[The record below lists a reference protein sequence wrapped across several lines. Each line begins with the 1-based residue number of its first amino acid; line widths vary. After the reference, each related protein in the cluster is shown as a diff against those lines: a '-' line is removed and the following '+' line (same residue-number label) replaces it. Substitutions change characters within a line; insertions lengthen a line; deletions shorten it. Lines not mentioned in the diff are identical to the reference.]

1 MKQKA
6 TNTKYDYEFKKGLF
20 FLSILIVSFIW
31 PISVA
36 QSDIECG
43 EILFHDSFD
52 IMDFS
57 KWDYSSLWNQNNLDT
72 TQYFENLKTSNGY
85 LIIED
90 NGNLPT
96 LDDNNSASISIHS
109 INSPVFG
116 DFEMIVN
123 IKDFTIDR
131 IISGEG
137 WYASFYLWL
146 GTSTI
151 WEEGER
157 IHLRIG
163 EGNEHYGDFNVFG
176 LGYFKNGVPQDIG
189 CYYDNGT
196 NCCWD
201 KSDVSGDTDSIK
213 VVRIKDNVKVY
224 MGDTLLHSFDNATKD
239 NMYLTLR
246 ATAFNEEQ
254 GTILGYHAEIAEI
267 KITKP
272 CEDNNINLF
281 PHANISVNNPTTGSA
296 PLFITFIP
304 EVSDRDGYVT
314 QCKWDFG
321 DGSDVE
327 TESPSQSV
335 NHTFATQGTYTVTL
349 TATDDQGASTDASMT
364 VKVTGTSQTL
374 TAFPKTLT
382 VPIDNTASFRISGG
396 SGFYDSSPEDY
407 DIATCSQSK
416 NEESEVIVTVT
427 GKQLGNTEIL
437 IKDSSGEILSVPVT
451 VTEKVKAIIVAGS
464 GPYPGNMLWDQTLA
478 SCAKTY
484 RILMAQGYTHETIL
498 FLSADESNN
507 MDIDGDGKFNEID
520 NQATSERLEN
530 AIIQWAGD
538 AKDVLISMTGHGND
552 GLFRIN
558 EDEFVEASAFGGWLS
573 SLKSSV
579 SGQVVLVYDSCY
591 SGSFLPQIKSDG
603 IISIA
608 STGEN
613 EVAFFT
619 SIGQLSFSSFFFD
632 GIFNGGNVMDAFINA
647 KNSTQFTHSSQ
658 TPLIDDNGNGI
669 GNEDDDGKLA
679 RNVYIGNGV
688 ATAADIP
695 GINSDDINVTQN
707 GENSLIM
714 TVNNIVSGTSIDRIW
729 AVITPP
735 DWNSGASG
743 DPVLDLPVIEFQ
755 NEGNASIYEGI
766 YSQEIYSENL
776 KQGTYN
782 IALFVRDINGSTSFP
797 AQLTYTYS
805 PSSTSSSCLEFSRD
819 LGLDIPCVQFAGND
833 YSLHLIY
840 VEGFT
845 WKLDLASVGMKTDDL
860 LCTSLSQD
868 LNLNIPCAS
877 FMGTQFSFI
886 FQFNGNPLAGE
897 LSWEI
902 DINSIMEKV
911 K

>member
-1 MKQKA
+1 MKLKKLSSFFVIMYMAITVVQTHAEVDLNDCRETTLFRGDENRIDRGNHFGSEYSDETNVSEIAVKFFPEAHSIIIKRAQFYIDTYGIFNMPFTVHVYDDTGPAGYPGNELTKELITASATTGDEWVDVELPTPIEISDSNFYISMRWTESAPGNNPSLGATYDPDNIYNSFSVGRRYSDSWSSQWFEAVFEGQIRAQAIKA
-6 TNTKYDYEFKKGLF
+6 
-20 FLSILIVSFIW
+20 IVCEIVDNQL
-31 PISVA
+31 VA
-36 QSDIECG
+36 Q
-43 EILFHDSFD
+43 
-52 IMDFS
+52 
-57 KWDYSSLWNQNNLDT
+57 
-72 TQYFENLKTSNGY
+72 
-85 LIIED
+85 
-90 NGNLPT
+90 
-96 LDDNNSASISIHS
+96 
-109 INSPVFG
+109 
-116 DFEMIVN
+116 
-123 IKDFTIDR
+123 
-131 IISGEG
+131 
-137 WYASFYLWL
+137 
-146 GTSTI
+146 
-151 WEEGER
+151 
-157 IHLRIG
+157 
-163 EGNEHYGDFNVFG
+163 
-176 LGYFKNGVPQDIG
+176 
-189 CYYDNGT
+189 
-196 NCCWD
+196 
-201 KSDVSGDTDSIK
+201 
-213 VVRIKDNVKVY
+213 
-224 MGDTLLHSFDNATKD
+224 
-239 NMYLTLR
+239 
-246 ATAFNEEQ
+246 
-254 GTILGYHAEIAEI
+254 
-267 KITKP
+267 
-272 CEDNNINLF
+272 
-281 PHANISVNNPTTGSA
+281 
-296 PLFITFIP
+296 
-304 EVSDRDGYVT
+304 
-314 QCKWDFG
+314 
-321 DGSDVE
+321 
-327 TESPSQSV
+327 PSE
-335 NHTFATQGTYTVTL
+335 
-349 TATDDQGASTDASMT
+349 
-364 VKVTGTSQTL
+364 
-374 TAFPKTLT
+374 LT
-382 VPIDNTASFRISGG
+382 VPLENNAFTTIEGG
-396 SGFYDSSPEDY
+396 TGFYKVFSSDKN
-407 DIATCSQSK
+407 IASYTLTD
-416 NEESEVIVTVT
+416 NMVIVT
-427 GKQLGNTEIL
+427 GKSLGNAVITVQDSEGKSVLIPVEVTQPIKGIL
-437 IKDSSGEILSVPVT
+437 
-451 VTEKVKAIIVAGS
+451 VAGS

-538 AKDVLISMTGHGND
+538 AKDVLIFMTGHGND

-608 STGEN
+608 STGED

-679 RNVYIGNGV
+679 RNIYIGNGV

-695 GINSDDINVTQN
+695 GINTDDINVTQN
-707 GENSLIM
+707 GESSLLI
-714 TVNNIVSGTSIDRIW
+714 TVNKLVSGTPIDRVW

-735 DWNSGASG
+735 DWDSGASG

-755 NEGNASIYEGI
+755 NEGSASIYEGI
-766 YSQEIYSENL
+766 YSQEIYSEEL

-797 AQLTYTYS
+797 ARLTYTYS
-805 PSSTSSSCLEFSRD
+805 PSSISSSCLAFSSD
-819 LGLDIPCVQFAGND
+819 LGLDIPCAQFAGND
-833 YSLHLIY
+833 YSLYLDY

-845 WKLDLASVGMKTDDL
+845 WKLDLASVGIKTDDL

-886 FQFNGNPLAGE
+886 FQFNGNQLAGE

-902 DINSIMEKV
+902 DMMSVNEVSD
-911 K
+911 